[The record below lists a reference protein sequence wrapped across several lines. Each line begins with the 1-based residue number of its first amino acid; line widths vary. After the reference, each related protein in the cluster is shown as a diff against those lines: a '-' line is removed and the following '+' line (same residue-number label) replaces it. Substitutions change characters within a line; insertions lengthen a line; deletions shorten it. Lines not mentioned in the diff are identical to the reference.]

1 MGRTLGTKIM
11 ALFNKANEKIN
22 PATEEDLANKILKI
36 DTVNGMS
43 VTSLTQLGDLLI
55 ENLD

>member
-11 ALFNKANEKIN
+11 ALFNKANEQIN